1 MYLDLFDGDCF
12 RHPVG
17 DRESQKPGSLVSRVP
32 SRDSNMC
39 DFPSL
44 PVSLVTRP
52 GFSKEEPRRAASA
65 GLEGSVKFYH
75 SSGELLF
82 LGGMRGAT
90 IVYVN
95 DVMSYFK

>member
-1 MYLDLFDGDCF
+1 MRIIIYTA
-12 RHPVG
+12 
-17 DRESQKPGSLVSRVP
+17 EA
-32 SRDSNMC
+32 
-39 DFPSL
+39 
-44 PVSLVTRP
+44 SLVTRP
-52 GFSKEEPRRAASA
+52 GFSFREPRRAASA

>member
-1 MYLDLFDGDCF
+1 MTTI
-12 RHPVG
+12 
-17 DRESQKPGSLVSRVP
+17 S
-32 SRDSNMC
+32 SNGGLI
-39 DFPSL
+39 DFFGAIRS
-44 PVSLVTRP
+44 SLVTRP
-52 GFSKEEPRRAASA
+52 GFSFREPRRAASA